1 MDKNLKRRS
10 SINPY
15 KRCEN
20 CLYYKRPS
28 GEYRCK
34 WCDKFKEYPS
44 PLSERFGCD
53 SFIDVCE
60 RIDI

>member
-1 MDKNLKRRS
+1 MSKIKENGKKF
-10 SINPY
+10 NPY
-15 KRCEN
+15 NKCEN

-53 SFIDVCE
+53 SFIDICE
-60 RIDI
+60 RLDI